1 MSAGGQGGGQKENS
15 RGEQSGGSYIQQV
28 ISVDIT
34 CRCMTVP
41 RPFSLVS
48 VDC

>member
-1 MSAGGQGGGQKENS
+1 MSSGGQGGGQKVSS

-34 CRCMTVP
+34 CCMTVP
-41 RPFSLVS
+41 RPSSLVS